1 MSDVSTVPLGPD
13 AAGVPGEGICA
24 PTSSETVRY
33 GGFWIRVAAC
43 LIDVIILSPL
53 TFVVSF
59 LEQIAPSSIGQ
70 FAAFIVSLAITVAY
84 NVLLVAR
91 PAQATWGKQV
101 LGLRIVRADGK
112 PIGPGLALGRYVA
125 RMVSFLCLCIGVLM
139 VGVTREKR
147 GLHDMMCGTRVVY
160 R

>member
-1 MSDVSTVPLGPD
+1 MSDVSTVHLDPN
-13 AAGVPGEGICA
+13 AAGVPGEGVSA
-24 PTSSETVRY
+24 PSSSEGVRY

-43 LIDVIILSPL
+43 LIDVIILLPVS
-53 TFVVSF
+53 FVVSF
-59 LEQIAPSSIGQ
+59 LQQIDPSSIGQ
-70 FAAFIVSLAITVAY
+70 LAGFIVGLATTVAY

-101 LGLRIVRADGK
+101 LVLRIVRADGK
-112 PIGPGLALGRYVA
+112 PIGHGLALGRYLA
-125 RMVSFLCLCIGVLM
+125 RTLSFLCLCIGVLM

-147 GLHDMMCGTRVVY
+147 GLHDMMCRTRVVY